1 MSFFSNRKYLLYLL
15 IAIVIIM
22 VSCCIRHYK
31 VSANIRS
38 IMFEHP
44 LISVRDSTSY
54 QIFNA
59 GSKYRYKLDFIDVDM
74 LSGIVSQDSVE
85 VIYNVNPKYSHA
97 RYNILYSWYGHWP
110 DFQNADSIESY
121 TALYQVSL
129 IKINFVDIMRHTFG
143 RPIDRYLSIFIKPTY
158 INYLPDTLNLRCF
171 KKTEKDLYFI
181 SLKNKPMVMMIPDSY
196 WYDDD
201 NIKYYPI
208 LVDMGEREMF
218 RENTD
223 IVLGNYEV
231 WKDSTFNI
239 CKYHY
244 HLNKFD
250 NNGLYDMT
258 LVPD

>member
-1 MSFFSNRKYLLYLL
+1 ML
-15 IAIVIIM
+15 III
-22 VSCCIRHYK
+22 VSCCVRHYK

-44 LISVRDSTSY
+44 LISVRDSVSY
-54 QIFNA
+54 QIFNR

-85 VIYNVNPKYSHA
+85 VIYNVNPKYSRA
-97 RYNILYSWYGHWP
+97 RYNIYYTWYGHWP

-129 IKINFVDIMRHTFG
+129 IKMNFMDIMRHTFG

-158 INYLPDTLNLRCF
+158 INALPDTLNLRCF
-171 KKTEKDLYFI
+171 KETEKDSYFL
-181 SLKNKPMVMMIPDSY
+181 SLKNKPVVMRIPDSY
-196 WYDDD
+196 WLDDD

-208 LVDMGEREMF
+208 LVNMSEREMCKK
-218 RENTD
+218 NAG

-231 WKDSTFNI
+231 WEDTTFNI
-239 CKYHY
+239 CKYYY

-258 LVPD
+258 LNPLN